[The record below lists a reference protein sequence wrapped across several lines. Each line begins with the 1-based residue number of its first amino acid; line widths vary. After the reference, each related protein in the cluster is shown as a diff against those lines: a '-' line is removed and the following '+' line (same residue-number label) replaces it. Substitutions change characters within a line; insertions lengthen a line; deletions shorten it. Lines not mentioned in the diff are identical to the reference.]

1 MEGLLIWLGAKAL
14 VVAGL
19 AALFVVVRFACVA
32 LLRRLPEGPLKRVL
46 SARDDTHPAES
57 VQQAPREPG
66 DGVPELLWM
75 VGLTLGLAALIW
87 AVYAYNTAY

>member
-32 LLRRLPEGPLKRVL
+32 LLRRLPDGPLKRVL
-46 SARDDTHPAES
+46 GTREQADSPHAE
-57 VQQAPREPG
+57 QWGWRENSWFFG
-66 DGVPELLWM
+66 MW
-75 VGLTLGLAALIW
+75 AALIAAVM
-87 AVYAYNTAY
+87 AVYAYLTPH

>member
-1 MEGLLIWLGAKAL
+1 MWLGAKAL

-32 LLRRLPEGPLKRVL
+32 LLRRLPDGPLKRVL
-46 SARDDTHPAES
+46 SAQEP
-57 VQQAPREPG
+57 QPGAPPDYWGRREAVWVVSLYG
-66 DGVPELLWM
+66 G
-75 VGLTLGLAALIW
+75 AALLIW

>member
-46 SARDDTHPAES
+46 SARETQPG
-57 VQQAPREPG
+57 APPEHWGRREAAWVVSLYG
-66 DGVPELLWM
+66 GVAL
-75 VGLTLGLAALIW
+75 LIW

>member
-19 AALFVVVRFACVA
+19 AALFVLVHLFGAAV
-32 LLRRLPEGPLKRVL
+32 LRRLPDGPLKRVL
-46 SARDDTHPAES
+46 RTRENADSPNAE
-57 VQQAPREPG
+57 AWGWREN
-66 DGVPELLWM
+66 VWF
-75 VGLTLGLAALIW
+75 VGLVAFGAGLIW

>member
-32 LLRRLPEGPLKRVL
+32 LLRRLPDGPLKRVL
-46 SARDDTHPAES
+46 RTHERADSPNAE
-57 VQQAPREPG
+57 AWGRRENAWFFG
-66 DGVPELLWM
+66 LLL
-75 VGLTLGLAALIW
+75 GGLAVVL

>member
-19 AALFVVVRFACVA
+19 AALFVPVHLFGAAV
-32 LLRRLPEGPLKRVL
+32 LRRLPDGPLKRVL
-46 SARDDTHPAES
+46 GAREQAAGAPADYWS
-57 VQQAPREPG
+57 WRE
-66 DGVPELLWM
+66 W
-75 VGLTLGLAALIW
+75 TWAAALYGGAALLIW